1 MNDKP
6 APSRAIRSPRRLV
19 PAALGI
25 AAIVLAAAACS
36 SSSSSGSSSG
46 GSSGSGTTTATNS
59 GVTHAKAAV
68 TKAEAESTYPVPT
81 TTLSGVSALKGK
93 TVYYVPITQQAP
105 QFATTAAGLKQAL
118 SAAGVS
124 LQVCNGNS
132 NPSQVSAC
140 ISQATGAKAGAIIT
154 DSIPYGLAA
163 NALSAAQAKG
173 IPVIITDQVADPTH
187 PASKT
192 LAYLYDPGATQLAEV
207 ADWIIADS
215 AGKAK
220 VLINESTDSPSTIA
234 YVAAAQKEFKT
245 YCSGC
250 TVVINKISSAN
261 FSLIASSTSSAL
273 LSNPGIGYVVPEFEQ
288 YLQPTT
294 GGIQQSGKKAS
305 IKVVT
310 SAAQIDSLQELKA
323 KQLAAAAGQSS
334 GYQGWVDADAALRL
348 MLKQPVAVPA
358 TTVPTRLFT
367 SNNIDSLS
375 LTDAAQTSG
384 AWYGSTSYQ
393 QAFQKQWG
401 V

>member
-1 MNDKP
+1 MISKL
-6 APSRAIRSPRRLV
+6 APSRASRFSRRAV

-25 AAIVLAAAACS
+25 AVTLVAAAACSSGSS
-36 SSSSSGSSSG
+36 SSSSSGSGGGTTSAASSG
-46 GSSGSGTTTATNS
+46 LA
-59 GVTHAKAAV
+59 HAKAAV
-68 TKAEAESTYPVPT
+68 TKAESTSTYPVPAT
-81 TTLSGVSALKGK
+81 QLSNVSSLKGK

-118 SAAGVS
+118 GSAGIS

-132 NPSQVSAC
+132 NPSQISAC

-154 DSIPYGLAA
+154 DSIPYALAA

-173 IPVIITDQVADPTH
+173 IPVIITDQVVDSSH

-192 LAYLYDPGATQLAEV
+192 LAYLYDPGSSQLVEV

-220 VLINESTDSPSTIA
+220 VLINESTDSPSTQA
-234 YVAAAQKEFKT
+234 YVAAAQAEFKK

-250 TVVINKISSAN
+250 TVAINKISSAN

-273 LSNPGIGYVVPEFEQ
+273 LSNPGTGYVVPEFEQ

-294 GGIQQSGKKAS
+294 GGITQSGKKAS

-323 KQLAAAAGQSS
+323 GQLAAGAGQSS
-334 GYQGWVDADAALRL
+334 GFQGWVDADAALRM
-348 MLKQPVAVPA
+348 MLKQPVPQV
-358 TTVPTRLFT
+358 TVPTRLFT
-367 SNNIDSLS
+367 TSNVSALS

-384 AWYGSTSYQ
+384 EWFGSTRYQ
-393 QAFQKQWG
+393 QAYEKLWG

>member
-6 APSRAIRSPRRLV
+6 APSRATRSPRRLV

-25 AAIVLAAAACS
+25 AAITLAAAACS
-36 SSSSSGSSSG
+36 SASSSSG
-46 GSSGSGTTTATNS
+46 GSGGSGGSGTTSAANS
-59 GVTHAKAAV
+59 GLAHAKSAV
-68 TKAEAESTYPVPT
+68 ASAEKQSTYQVPT
-81 TTLSGVSALKGK
+81 GKLSGVSGLRGK

-118 SAAGVS
+118 ATAGIS

-140 ISQATGAKAGAIIT
+140 ISQATGARAGAIIT

-173 IPVIITDQVADPTH
+173 IPVIITDQVVDSAH
-187 PASKT
+187 PASKS
-192 LAYLYDPGATQLAEV
+192 LAYLYDPGPKQLVEA

-220 VLINESTDSPSTIA
+220 VLINESTDSPSTLS
-234 YVAAAQKEFKT
+234 YVAAAQAEFKK

-250 TVVINKISSAN
+250 TVAINKISSAN
-261 FSLIASSTSSAL
+261 FSLIGSSTSSAL
-273 LSNPGIGYVVPEFEQ
+273 LSNPGIDYVLPEFEQ

-294 GGIQQSGKKAS
+294 GGIQQSGKAAS

-334 GYQGWVDADAALRL
+334 GYQGWVDADAALRM
-348 MLKQPVAVPA
+348 MLKQSVPQ

-367 SNNIDSLS
+367 TGNIASLT

-384 AWYGSTSYQ
+384 TWYGSTSYQ
-393 QAFQKQWG
+393 QAYQKLWG